1 MDILAA
7 RKKAAERAKTKQ
19 PEKEPV
25 EEAVAVEQAR
35 DAAPARELSSDRD
48 DRAAGLSEEAVEL
61 ITADQVGEAGS
72 AQASVGAGE
81 APRTAAVL
89 NGIPAAEQPPVEE
102 SELEML
108 SFQLGAEE
116 YAIPVGRIREVLTPR
131 DITPV
136 PRTPEHIL
144 GVCSLRGAVLPIV
157 DLGRR
162 LGLPQSLQDERSRII
177 VTAFDEDERIGLS
190 VDRVKGVVRFPFSA
204 IRPVPETVEQGA
216 EFLSGIVRK
225 DDRLIILLD
234 VDKTAA

>member
-7 RKKAAERAKTKQ
+7 RKKAAERAKTRQ
-19 PEKEPV
+19 QDSEPRQ
-25 EEAVAVEQAR
+25 EAVAEERKSEPAPMRTLSEDRGEQ
-35 DAAPARELSSDRD
+35 DAALS
-48 DRAAGLSEEAVEL
+48 AEAVEL
-61 ITADQVGEAGS
+61 INADQNAGTGHAQEPVEAS
-72 AQASVGAGE
+72 APAVAG
-81 APRTAAVL
+81 
-89 NGIPAAEQPPVEE
+89 GIPAAEQPAVEE
-102 SELEML
+102 AELEML
-108 SFQLGAEE
+108 SFQLGSEE

-162 LGLPQSLQDERSRII
+162 LGLPRALQDERSRII
-177 VTAFDEDERIGLS
+177 VAALDEEERIGLS

-225 DDRLIILLD
+225 EERLIILLD

>member
-7 RKKAAERAKTKQ
+7 RKKAAERAKTRQ
-19 PEKEPV
+19 PASGSQQETVAAEQTAVPV
-25 EEAVAVEQAR
+25 PTQ
-35 DAAPARELSSDRD
+35 ELPQDRD
-48 DRAAGLSEEAVEL
+48 DLAPDLSAEAVEL
-61 ITADQVGEAGS
+61 IETDRSGESGPVQDA
-72 AQASVGAGE
+72 AQAAVISGAAE
-81 APRTAAVL
+81 ESD
-89 NGIPAAEQPPVEE
+89 IPAAQQPAIEE
-102 SELEML
+102 ADLEML
-108 SFQLGAEE
+108 SFQLGSEE

-131 DITPV
+131 EITPV

-162 LGLPQSLQDERSRII
+162 LGLPRTLQDERSRII

-216 EFLSGIVRK
+216 EFLTGIVRK
-225 DDRLIILLD
+225 EERLIILLD

>member
-7 RKKAAERAKTKQ
+7 RKKAAERARTKQ
-19 PEKEPV
+19 RESESPAIPLVAEQTAGPV
-25 EEAVAVEQAR
+25 PV
-35 DAAPARELSSDRD
+35 RELSPDRD
-48 DRAAGLSEEAVEL
+48 ERAKDLSAEAVE
-61 ITADQVGEAGS
+61 IINADQSGGPAS
-72 AQASVGAGE
+72 AQE
-81 APRTAAVL
+81 AVQTVE
-89 NGIPAAEQPPVEE
+89 IPAAAIERTIPADVQPPVEE
-102 SELEML
+102 AELEML
-108 SFQLGAEE
+108 SFQLGSEE
-116 YAIPVGRIREVLTPR
+116 YAIPVGRIREVLKPR
-131 DITPV
+131 EITPV

-162 LGLPQSLQDERSRII
+162 LGLPRALQDERSRII
-177 VTAFDEDERIGLS
+177 VTVLDADERIGLS

-225 DDRLIILLD
+225 EERLIILLD